1 MKPNITIDATNFVTE
16 DDLAELRLLAGANI
30 AAAAYLLR
38 ECPVLTLSKDEVLLR
53 PDTPNHTL
61 YVLLR
66 GRMRVHLGSL
76 RSEPIYIIEPGETVG
91 EMSIVGEEPSPAYVI
106 ADEFARVLCIEQE
119 VFWSLVYTEH
129 AIARNVLWMVV
140 ERMRASRALMHDG
153 LLLRQHPRSPSKLD
167 DLTGVHN
174 REVFENML
182 HRQMMRCVMGDKS
195 LTLMIVGID
204 GILRFVREFGVEAG
218 NQAVSVVAKVL
229 HENLR
234 PTDLIGRMSESQFGV
249 VLSECNAEA
258 AAMVAKR
265 ICGEIAESVIEMAD
279 ASILPPITVSVG
291 IAEAS
296 DSETGDSL
304 IVSALESLTLARKRN
319 CHVTSD

>member
-1 MKPNITIDATNFVTE
+1 MKSNLASEATNFVTE

-38 ECPVLTLSKDEVLLR
+38 ECPVLTLAKDEVLLR

-91 EMSIVGEEPSPAYVI
+91 EMSIIGEEPAPAYVI
-106 ADEFARVLCIEQE
+106 ADEFTRVLCIEQE

-129 AIARNVLWMVV
+129 AVARNVLWMVV

-153 LLLRQHPRSPSKLD
+153 LLLRQRPRSPSKLD

-174 REVFENML
+174 RDVFESML
-182 HRQMMRCVMGDKS
+182 RRQMMRCVMSNKP

-204 GILRFVREFGVEAG
+204 GILRFVREFGVDAG
-218 NQAVSVVAKVL
+218 NQAVSVVAKIL
-229 HENLR
+229 QNDLR
-234 PTDLIGRMSESQFGV
+234 PTDIIGRMSESQFGV
-249 VLSECNAEA
+249 ILTECNAEA
-258 AAMVAKR
+258 AHMVGKR
-265 ICGEIAESVIEMAD
+265 VCGEIAESVVEMPD

-296 DSETGDSL
+296 DSETSESL
-304 IVSALESLTLARKRN
+304 IISALESLTLARKRN
-319 CHVTSD
+319 CQVASG